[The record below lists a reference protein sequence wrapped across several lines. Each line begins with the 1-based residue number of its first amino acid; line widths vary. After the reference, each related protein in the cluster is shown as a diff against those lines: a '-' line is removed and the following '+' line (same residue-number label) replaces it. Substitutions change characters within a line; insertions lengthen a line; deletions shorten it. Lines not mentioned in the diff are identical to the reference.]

1 MRSSHNRAPS
11 SNGRAPSSNGRALE
25 LEQSRAELEQS
36 RAEQRRLALLSDERE
51 EDYQARIAEAEAR
64 RDEAERNIATV
75 LFKYTQLEKALA
87 DQRVELRSLNENA
100 RNLEGLAAAGRAALE
115 IARDLHTVVEAVD
128 ARTQHLLA
136 QSSTEEADRHV
147 IEALRD
153 DAIAAASLTRQ
164 IVKSTAAA
172 PGFGDIAGGR
182 DDAGPA

>member
-1 MRSSHNRAPS
+1 M
-11 SNGRAPSSNGRALE
+11 
-25 LEQSRAELEQS
+25 
-36 RAEQRRLALLSDERE
+36 
-51 EDYQARIAEAEAR
+51 
-64 RDEAERNIATV
+64 
-75 LFKYTQLEKALA
+75 
-87 DQRVELRSLNENA
+87 NENA

-172 PGFGDIAGGR
+172 PGLGDIRGDD
-182 DDAGPA
+182 DDARAA